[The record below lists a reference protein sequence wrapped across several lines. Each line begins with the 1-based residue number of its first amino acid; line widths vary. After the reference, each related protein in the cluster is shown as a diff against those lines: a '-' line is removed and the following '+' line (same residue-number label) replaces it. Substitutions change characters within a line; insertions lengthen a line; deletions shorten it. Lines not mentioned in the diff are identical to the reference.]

1 MVEAVA
7 IIMVLFCFG
16 VFVTHAVEGY
26 PMAGDWLTRVR
37 AVTRCTE
44 RIPET
49 ELGRPDCES
58 GGDDPTKQSSN
69 RCEAFTTR

>member
-37 AVTRCTE
+37 AVNSMY
-44 RIPET
+44 
-49 ELGRPDCES
+49 GPDS
-58 GGDDPTKQSSN
+58 RKPN
-69 RCEAFTTR
+69 